1 MEIYTPKMLAE
12 RFNVT
17 TLNPYNIEFKEP
29 VKVQGRKMYND
40 AEAVSLSVTEN
51 LKFGFSAVV
60 YVVVSGHYRKINWNK
75 LSDREKI
82 EIQFNLN
89 L

>member
-60 YVVVSGHYRKINWNK
+60 YVVVAGHYRKINWNN
-75 LSDREKI
+75 LSDSEKTK
-82 EIQFNLN
+82 IQFNLN

>member
-1 MEIYTPKMLAE
+1 MLAE

-17 TLNPYNIEFKEP
+17 TLNPYNIEFEEP

-60 YVVVSGHYRKINWNK
+60 YVVVAGHYRKINWNN
-75 LSDREKI
+75 LSQWFVK
-82 EIQFNLN
+82 N
-89 L
+89 

>member
-17 TLNPYNIEFKEP
+17 TINPYNIEFKEP
-29 VKVQGRKMYND
+29 VKVQGRKMYNN

>member
-29 VKVQGRKMYND
+29 VKVQGRKMYNN

-60 YVVVSGHYRKINWNK
+60 YVVVAGHYRKINWNN
-75 LSDREKI
+75 LSDSEKI
-82 EIQFNLN
+82 KIQFNLN

>member
-1 MEIYTPKMLAE
+1 MLAE

-17 TLNPYNIEFKEP
+17 TLNPYNIEFEEP

-60 YVVVSGHYRKINWNK
+60 YVVVAGHYRKINWNN
-75 LSDREKI
+75 LLDSEKI
-82 EIQFNLN
+82 KIQFNLN

>member
-1 MEIYTPKMLAE
+1 MLAE

-17 TLNPYNIEFKEP
+17 TLNPYNIELKEP

>member
-1 MEIYTPKMLAE
+1 MLAE

-82 EIQFNLN
+82 KIQFNLN

>member
-1 MEIYTPKMLAE
+1 MLAE

-17 TLNPYNIEFKEP
+17 TLNPYNIEFEEP

-60 YVVVSGHYRKINWNK
+60 YVVVAGHYRKINWNN
-75 LSDREKI
+75 LSVSEKI
-82 EIQFNLN
+82 KIQFNLN

>member
-82 EIQFNLN
+82 KIQFNLN

>member
-60 YVVVSGHYRKINWNK
+60 HVVVAGHYRKINWNN
-75 LSDREKI
+75 LSDSEKI
-82 EIQFNLN
+82 KIQFNLN

>member
-1 MEIYTPKMLAE
+1 MLAE

-17 TLNPYNIEFKEP
+17 TINPYNIEFKEP
-29 VKVQGRKMYND
+29 VKVQGRKMYNN

>member
-17 TLNPYNIEFKEP
+17 TLNPYNIEFEEP

-40 AEAVSLSVTEN
+40 A
-51 LKFGFSAVV
+51 
-60 YVVVSGHYRKINWNK
+60 
-75 LSDREKI
+75 
-82 EIQFNLN
+82 
-89 L
+89 

>member
-1 MEIYTPKMLAE
+1 MLAE

-29 VKVQGRKMYND
+29 VKVQGRKMYNN

>member
-17 TLNPYNIEFKEP
+17 TLNPYNIEFEEP

-60 YVVVSGHYRKINWNK
+60 YVVVAGI
-75 LSDREKI
+75 I
-82 EIQFNLN
+82 ERLIGIISQIVKK
-89 L
+89 

>member
-17 TLNPYNIEFKEP
+17 TLNPYNIEFEEP

-60 YVVVSGHYRKINWNK
+60 YVVVAWHYRKINWNN
-75 LSDREKI
+75 LSDSEKI
-82 EIQFNLN
+82 KIQFNLN

>member
-1 MEIYTPKMLAE
+1 MLAE

-51 LKFGFSAVV
+51 LKFGFSVVV

>member
-1 MEIYTPKMLAE
+1 MLAE

-17 TLNPYNIEFKEP
+17 TLNPYNIEFEEP

-60 YVVVSGHYRKINWNK
+60 YVVVAGI
-75 LSDREKI
+75 I
-82 EIQFNLN
+82 ERLIGIISQIVKK
-89 L
+89 

>member
-1 MEIYTPKMLAE
+1 MLAE

-75 LSDREKI
+75 LSDREK
-82 EIQFNLN
+82 
-89 L
+89 

>member
-17 TLNPYNIEFKEP
+17 TLNPYNIELKEP

>member
-29 VKVQGRKMYND
+29 VKVQGRKMYNN

>member
-1 MEIYTPKMLAE
+1 MLAE

>member
-1 MEIYTPKMLAE
+1 MLAE

-17 TLNPYNIEFKEP
+17 TLNPYNIEFEEP

-60 YVVVSGHYRKINWNK
+60 YVVVAGHCRKINWNN
-75 LSDREKI
+75 LSDSEKI
-82 EIQFNLN
+82 KIQFNLN